1 MRGEVEN
8 RRAGRARDRGRARKR
23 SREDIGGLQWGEGGK
38 LLERSQTFKF
48 IEWSR
53 GLLYLPSSCGFV
65 FVADYV
71 HRLLRL
77 CFIRL

>member
-8 RRAGRARDRGRARKR
+8 RRVGRARDRGRARKR
-23 SREDIGGLQWGEGGK
+23 SREDIGGLGWGEGGK
-38 LLERSQTFKF
+38 RSQTSNLLNGHVVCYIFLQVAFMKF
-48 IEWSR
+48 N
-53 GLLYLPSSCGFV
+53 
-65 FVADYV
+65 VADYV